1 MKRNRECEY
10 WNILLEHREKRMR
23 KSPESVNTNIYEF
36 REENESE
43 NTTKVDGQ
51 FDVSKNLTKI
61 VQQSNSE
68 NATITDLNTELKFDI
83 VQGKRRG
90 SKLLWC
96 HNERQFYVANSVN
109 KKGKAYTC
117 NASKS
122 CHARVIVHNNGK
134 CYRINLV
141 PHEHGAQDE
150 LYRELNVLADIKL
163 DVASSSSSRG
173 TIQDIFNE
181 HLSK

>member
-10 WNILLEHREKRMR
+10 MKILHEYREKRM
-23 KSPESVNTNIYEF
+23 KVSPPNGDVYEF
-36 REENESE
+36 FDENDRE
-43 NTTKVDGQ
+43 NTTKVVKQ
-51 FDVSKNLTKI
+51 LNSEITTKI
-61 VQQSNSE
+61 VQQSNGE
-68 NATITDLNTELKFDI
+68 NSTITDLNTKLKFEMI
-83 VQGKRRG
+83 QGKRRG

-117 NASKS
+117 NASKA
-122 CHARVIVHNNGK
+122 CHARIIVDNDGMCFRLNSVQH
-134 CYRINLV
+134 V
-141 PHEHGAQDE
+141 HGTQED